1 MGLLDTPDPPKVSL
15 HDVSRAWE
23 VVRDGECFFVPLQDT
38 DSGVK
43 KVLEMSYYP
52 RKKPPVAVVGI
63 YRGLW
68 GVLCYRSEV
77 KSAQQKKKLQEK
89 SLFS

>member
-1 MGLLDTPDPPKVSL
+1 VIVEFPKVSMK
-15 HDVSRAWE
+15 DVSRAWE
-23 VVRDGECFFVPLQDT
+23 TVRDGECFFVPLQDT
-38 DSGVK
+38 DSGVE
-43 KVLEMSYYP
+43 KVLSMSYHP

-68 GVLCYRSEV
+68 GVLCYRSAA
-77 KSAQQKKKLQEK
+77 KSAQQRMKQKEK